1 MVMTMVYRYH
11 RSVDRDVALPAE
23 GSDPSQIV
31 PSRVH
36 ALVYVPRLD
45 RPTMR
50 ALAYARAT
58 RPHAL
63 EAVTVDVV
71 PEGTRELQREWARRN
86 LPVTLRVLESPYRES
101 VRPLIDHV
109 RRLRQDRPRD
119 VVVVYLAEYV
129 QQSWWVRLVRDRT
142 DDHLR
147 RELLQTPGVM
157 LVTVPWQVSGLE
169 HRGSVEGGVAKGGG
183 DRWSAPT
190 QDREA
195 RADGR

>member
-1 MVMTMVYRYH
+1 M
-11 RSVDRDVALPAE
+11 
-23 GSDPSQIV
+23 
-31 PSRVH
+31 
-36 ALVYVPRLD
+36 
-45 RPTMR
+45 
-50 ALAYARAT
+50 
-58 RPHAL
+58 
-63 EAVTVDVV
+63 
-71 PEGTRELQREWARRN
+71 
-86 LPVTLRVLESPYRES
+86 
-101 VRPLIDHV
+101 
-109 RRLRQDRPRD
+109 
-119 VVVVYLAEYV
+119 VYLAEYV

-183 DRWSAPT
+183 DRSSAPT